1 MSKIKPRRI
10 IDYLRR
16 GKVKRFAVNVE
27 LSDGYIRLDYTD
39 INVNRM
45 YDFEW
50 VKFDQ
55 NKLIREYHPEDE
67 EYKNII
73 KIWWLMGRNYVK
85 LIKKG
90 KSLGTDHIRDI
101 YKNALKHVNT
111 TPELL
116 NPSNK

>member
-1 MSKIKPRRI
+1 MRKIKPCRI
-10 IDYLRR
+10 IDYLHR

-27 LSDGYIRLDYTD
+27 LSDGHIRLDYTD

-90 KSLGTDHIRDI
+90 KSLGTYHIRDI
-101 YKNALKHVNT
+101 YKNYLKHVNT